1 MKNTTNTKKS
11 SFVWTALLAT
21 IVAGASLDRVP
32 LQDASPRLE
41 RLPAFAPGLA
51 TREGEVTEAERK
63 IFGKARIFRRE
74 VALEHQGFMLTVI
87 DGTQNR
93 HALHDPYY
101 CVQGAG
107 YTITHSEKIPL
118 LGGSACQLTV
128 RKGTEERRL
137 IFYFSNGKERHDSP
151 VRAWAESA
159 TRRLTVGRSSEA
171 QVLVLIEPLTEG
183 AQVSTLFSGF
193 PHLTEL

>member
-1 MKNTTNTKKS
+1 MKNNNNSKKNS
-11 SFVWTALLAT
+11 LLWSALLAT
-21 IVAGASLDRVP
+21 IVVGAVLDRVP
-32 LQDASPRLE
+32 LRDASERLE
-41 RLPAFAPGLA
+41 RLPAFSHELA
-51 TREGEVTEAERK
+51 TREAEVTEAEHK
-63 IFGKARIFRRE
+63 VFGEARIFRRE

-107 YTITHSEKIPL
+107 YQIVRSEKVPIA
-118 LGGSACQLTV
+118 GGSACQLTV
-128 RKGTEERRL
+128 RKGSQERRL
-137 IFYFSNGKERHDSP
+137 VFYFSNGHERHDSP
-151 VRAWAESA
+151 IRAWAESA
-159 TRRLTVGRSSEA
+159 LRRLSLGRSSEA

-183 AQVSTLFSGF
+183 AQVNTLLSGF